1 MDRRHE
7 LLHHLRPGA
16 PHPGRDMA
24 SATSFRDARHPDV
37 RRSLRDPT
45 RADRDVRGPP
55 VVGLVVMFGLVLALG
70 AMVAISWRAAIWWL
84 AAFALSVVYAA
95 VNLIATGILTVAGL
109 AYFVRQRDRYQKQ
122 SDDLL
127 HNILP
132 DEIAARLKDR
142 GMMIA
147 DEVPSASGAVR

>member
-37 RRSLRDPT
+37 RRALRDPT

-55 VVGLVVMFGLVLALG
+55 VVGLVVMFVLALG

-84 AAFALSVVYAA
+84 AAFALSVVYAVLVPDWVDPIYEPSNPAVDAA

-127 HNILP
+127 HN
-132 DEIAARLKDR
+132 
-142 GMMIA
+142 
-147 DEVPSASGAVR
+147 